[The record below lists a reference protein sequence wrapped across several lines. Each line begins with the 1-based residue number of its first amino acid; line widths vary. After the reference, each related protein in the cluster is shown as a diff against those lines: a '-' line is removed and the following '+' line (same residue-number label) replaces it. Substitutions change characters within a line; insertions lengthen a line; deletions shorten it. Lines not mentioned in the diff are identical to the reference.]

1 MKMISTMIAPA
12 TIAVT
17 ICASACGT
25 RPAVATAP
33 TSPRGIEAAGL
44 PYAILDAHTGR
55 QVDEGEFWTRAANAQ
70 VVCLGEEHKNPH
82 HHWAQLR
89 ALEELLKQPSWTA
102 PGLGMEMFQRPFQGV
117 LDDYAAGRIDD
128 STLKSR
134 TSWDDRW
141 SYDFGFYRPQM
152 QRVVVAKG
160 ALLALNAAR
169 ELTKKVVRQGLESL
183 TIEEKAM
190 VPELNLTD
198 AEHRAWFDGVMAE
211 MSDDDGAQKA
221 HGPASLGTTTP
232 TPTATPATPTATPT
246 ATPATP
252 TATPATPTA
261 TPAAAPSGPAMPSMD
276 RVYTVQVMWDE
287 SMADGAARWLSADP
301 ARHLAI
307 LAGAGHCHDSAIVRR
322 VKRRGVSSAISIRP
336 MLDLGDGELATA
348 LAKPQN
354 DYLFVMTMPSKSS
367 K

>member
-1 MKMISTMIAPA
+1 MKMISALLA
-12 TIAVT
+12 TGSVAFT
-17 ICASACGT
+17 IVSTGCGA

-44 PYAILDAHTGR
+44 PYSIVDARTGR
-55 QVDEGEFWTRAANAQ
+55 QVDVGEFWTRAASAQ

-82 HHWAQLR
+82 HHWAQLH
-89 ALEELLKQPSWTA
+89 ALEELLKQTSWTT

-128 STLKSR
+128 DTLKSR
-134 TSWDDRW
+134 SGWAERW

-152 QRVVVAKG
+152 QRLIVAKG

-169 ELTKKVVRQGLESL
+169 ELTKKVVRQGLEAL
-183 TIEEKAM
+183 TVEEKAN
-190 VPELNLTD
+190 VPELNLAD

-211 MSDDDGAQKA
+211 MSGDDGAQKA
-221 HGPASLGTTTP
+221 HGPAAP
-232 TPTATPATPTATPT
+232 VAPATPDASAPT
-246 ATPATP
+246 EAA
-252 TATPATPTA
+252 
-261 TPAAAPSGPAMPSMD
+261 PAAPAMPSMD

-287 SMADGAARWLSADP
+287 SMADGAARWVSADP
-301 ARHLAI
+301 TRHLAI
-307 LAGAGHCHDSAIVRR
+307 LAGSGHCHDSAIVRR

-336 MLDLGDGELATA
+336 VLDLGDGELAAA

-354 DYLFVMTMPSKSS
+354 DYLFVMTMPSQSS